1 MNPHLERLQPYPFER
16 WRAYIGHTHGPETLP
31 PISLA
36 IGEPRHPTPSF
47 LQQALGE
54 HAAGMAHYPQ
64 TAGRPS
70 LRTHIADWL
79 ARRYQIPALDPDH
92 QVLPTLGSREALFA
106 ITQVL
111 LDPCAQEYV
120 ICPNPFYQIY
130 EGATLLAGGHPYFLN
145 AQPAHQDRFDY
156 ADIPTEI
163 LSRTRLIFL
172 CSPNNPTGQ
181 ILTLEDWQQLFQ
193 LSDRYGLT
201 LVSDECYSEIYP
213 DEEHPP
219 LGALEAAHK
228 LGRHGYPRLLVMGS
242 LSKRSNVPGLRS
254 GYVAGD
260 ATLLHAFTRYRTYH
274 GSAMSPVVQAV
285 SELAWQDE
293 THVQENRRLYR
304 EKMARFAQ
312 RISTR
317 LTLNQPQ
324 AGFYYWARVPGDD
337 VAFAYA
343 LYLDQHL
350 TLLPGSYLAREAHGI
365 NPGAGHV
372 RIALVGS
379 LAETDEAIQRLT
391 HFMDR
396 YPHALENDSH
406 VDH

>member
-1 MNPHLERLQPYPFER
+1 
-16 WRAYIGHTHGPETLP
+16 
-31 PISLA
+31 
-36 IGEPRHPTPSF
+36 
-47 LQQALGE
+47 
-54 HAAGMAHYPQ
+54 
-64 TAGRPS
+64 
-70 LRTHIADWL
+70 
-79 ARRYQIPALDPDH
+79 
-92 QVLPTLGSREALFA
+92 
-106 ITQVL
+106 
-111 LDPCAQEYV
+111 
-120 ICPNPFYQIY
+120 
-130 EGATLLAGGHPYFLN
+130 
-145 AQPAHQDRFDY
+145 
-156 ADIPTEI
+156 
-163 LSRTRLIFL
+163 
-172 CSPNNPTGQ
+172 
-181 ILTLEDWQQLFQ
+181 
-193 LSDRYGLT
+193 
-201 LVSDECYSEIYP
+201 
-213 DEEHPP
+213 
-219 LGALEAAHK
+219 
-228 LGRHGYPRLLVMGS
+228 
-242 LSKRSNVPGLRS
+242 
-254 GYVAGD
+254 
-260 ATLLHAFTRYRTYH
+260 
-274 GSAMSPVVQAV
+274 MSPVVQAV

>member
-16 WRAYIGHTHGPETLP
+16 WRAYIGHTRGPETLP

-156 ADIPTEI
+156 TDIPTEI

-213 DEEHPP
+213 DEEHPHSGHWRP
-219 LGALEAAHK
+219 PTNSGDTVTLACWSWEAC
-228 LGRHGYPRLLVMGS
+228 P
-242 LSKRSNVPGLRS
+242 NV
-254 GYVAGD
+254 
-260 ATLLHAFTRYRTYH
+260 RTYPVY
-274 GSAMSPVVQAV
+274 APVMSPGMPPC
-285 SELAWQDE
+285 
-293 THVQENRRLYR
+293 Y
-304 EKMARFAQ
+304 
-312 RISTR
+312 
-317 LTLNQPQ
+317 
-324 AGFYYWARVPGDD
+324 
-337 VAFAYA
+337 
-343 LYLDQHL
+343 
-350 TLLPGSYLAREAHGI
+350 TLLPAT
-365 NPGAGHV
+365 
-372 RIALVGS
+372 ALTTEV
-379 LAETDEAIQRLT
+379 
-391 HFMDR
+391 
-396 YPHALENDSH
+396 P
-406 VDH
+406 